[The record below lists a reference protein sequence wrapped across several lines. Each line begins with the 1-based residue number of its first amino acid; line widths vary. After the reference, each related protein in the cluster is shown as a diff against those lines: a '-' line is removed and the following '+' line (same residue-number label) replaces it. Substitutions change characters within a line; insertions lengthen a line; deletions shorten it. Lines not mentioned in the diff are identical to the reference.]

1 MPSTL
6 QDPNHEFSH
15 LDKIVFGCCRK
26 KLPTV
31 MKGLFVTSQA
41 LNNVEAVL
49 EEALEIASYI
59 DMEDCPRSTRPTI
72 EVRNLCLGLV

>member
-1 MPSTL
+1 
-6 QDPNHEFSH
+6 
-15 LDKIVFGCCRK
+15 
-26 KLPTV
+26 